1 MKKKYLIFDREWGC
15 SNVAVWL
22 YLGNFL
28 LFPTFLPTRNGVWQ
42 LNLIRKKVFGERSTY
57 FFRNGNCLVCLAL
70 KNLLRKKGLW
80 RKPNVF
86 LIGGRE
92 YIAHHTKSRFYISY
106 LKDCS
111 LVHSFTILF
120 EFGFHLINLIFSHV
134 FKLNRLTAH
143 RRCNCIDTDL

>member
-1 MKKKYLIFDREWGC
+1 MIVPRKFSTFPHFPRNSEWCLATKSNKKKSFWRKINVFFQKRE
-15 SNVAVWL
+15 
-22 YLGNFL
+22 
-28 LFPTFLPTRNGVWQ
+28 LPGVPGA
-42 LNLIRKKVFGERSTY
+42 KKSIKE
-57 FFRNGNCLVCLAL
+57 
-70 KNLLRKKGLW
+70 KGLW
-80 RKPNVF
+80 RKTNVF

-120 EFGFHLINLIFSHV
+120 EFGFHLINLSFSHV